1 MKAIVLEKQSDKFL
15 VDSEIGTFTLFSR
28 GKNKNDGVFVG
39 DFVDF
44 DPQQKTIEKVY
55 PRKSLLVRPVLANL
69 SKLFVVIA
77 PVPAPDFS
85 VVDKLVLYC
94 LFYQIEP
101 IIVVNKTDICDQEFF
116 DKVKT
121 IYQNVCKIIFVS
133 ANQKQNLDEL
143 HQEFFGNI
151 CALAGQSAV
160 GKSAIVCNI
169 YPQSRAVVG
178 ELSQKIM
185 RGKNT
190 TRSAKLYKLEQNTF
204 LADTPGFSSLDI
216 TYLPLKEFELCYYYP
231 DFLLFHDKCKYK
243 SCTHT
248 KESEAECGIKQAVKA
263 GEIDRQRYE
272 RYLQAFSDLSN
283 RTLARRKQ
291 MQLEKKK

>member
-15 VDSEIGTFTLFSR
+15 VDSEIGMFTLFSR
-28 GKNKNDGVFVG
+28 GKNKNSGVFVG

-44 DPQQKTIEKVY
+44 DPKQNTIEKVY
-55 PRKSLLVRPVLANL
+55 PRKSLLVRPILSNL

-101 IIVVNKTDICDQEFF
+101 IIVVNKTDICDQQFF
-116 DKVKT
+116 DKVKS

-143 HQEFFGNI
+143 HKEFFGNI

-160 GKSAIVCNI
+160 GKSAIICKI
-169 YPQSRAVVG
+169 YPQSMAVVG
-178 ELSQKIM
+178 ELSQRIM

-248 KESEAECGIKQAVKA
+248 KESEAECGIKQAVKT
-263 GEIDRQRYE
+263 GKIDKQRYE
-272 RYLQAFSDLSN
+272 RYLQVYSDLSN
-283 RTLARRKQ
+283 RALARRKQ

>member
-1 MKAIVLEKQSDKFL
+1 LKAIVLEKQSDKFL
-15 VDSEIGTFTLFSR
+15 VDSEIGTLTLFSR
-28 GKNKNDGVFVG
+28 GKNKIGGVYVG

-69 SKLFVVIA
+69 SKLFIVIA
-77 PVPAPDFS
+77 PVPAPDFCI
-85 VVDKLVLYC
+85 VDKLVLYC
-94 LFYQIEP
+94 LYFQIEP
-101 IIVVNKTDICDQEFF
+101 VIVVNKTDICDPEFF
-116 DKVKT
+116 DRVKE

-133 ANQKQNLDEL
+133 ANQKQNLEEL
-143 HQEFFGNI
+143 HRQFLGNI

-160 GKSAIVCNI
+160 GKSAIVCGI
-169 YPQSRAVVG
+169 YPQSMATVG

-204 LADTPGFSSLDI
+204 LADTPGFSSLDV
-216 TYLPLKEFELCYYYP
+216 TYLPLKDFELCYYYP

-248 KESEAECGIKQAVKA
+248 KESEDECGIKQAVKA
-263 GEIDRQRYE
+263 GKIDKQRYE
-272 RYLQAFSDLSN
+272 RYLQSFSDLSN
-283 RTLARRKQ
+283 RAVARRKQ
-291 MQLEKKK
+291 TQLEKKK